1 MSFGDNLKTIR
12 TNAGMTRVELA
23 KKLGISDRSI
33 GVWERNEK
41 QPTLKS
47 INSLAQALNVSPAA
61 LVEDRFIGQDI
72 NYNDPKEVINQISAL
87 YMGGK
92 MDENDLGIIY
102 NAISEMY
109 IDAKIKAGIAKS
121 KNEE

>member
-109 IDAKIKAGIAKS
+109 IDAKIKAGNAKS

>member
-23 KKLGISDRSI
+23 EKLGISDRSI

-47 INSLAQALNVSPAA
+47 INSLAKALNVSPAT

-72 NYNDPKEVINQISAL
+72 NYNDPKEVVNQISAL

>member
-23 KKLGISDRSI
+23 EKLGISDRSI

-92 MDENDLGIIY
+92 MDENDLGMIY